1 MTKASISIIC
11 HFDLETGSRGAR
23 VPFRVQFW
31 ALCIFS
37 FCCKWR
43 YGTDRQ
49 TQSIHNGASFYEG
62 WPYNKLPRFNSKL
75 DATERLFYT
84 VLSIDATIVSGGAV
98 LGRLVNHS
106 RRPTA
111 KMKVVS
117 VDGIPH
123 LCLFAICDMTAGQQV
138 VYDYGVKNL
147 PFHDKV

>member
-1 MTKASISIIC
+1 MGLILGRMA
-11 HFDLETGSRGAR
+11 
-23 VPFRVQFW
+23 Q
-31 ALCIFS
+31 
-37 FCCKWR
+37 
-43 YGTDRQ
+43 
-49 TQSIHNGASFYEG
+49 
-62 WPYNKLPRFNSKL
+62 NKLRRFNSKL
-75 DATERLFYT
+75 DATNSLFYT
-84 VLSIDATIVSGGAV
+84 VFSVDATIVSGGAV

-123 LCLFAICDMTAGQQV
+123 LCLFAVCDMTAGQQI